1 MKHLHPSILT
11 ALYAGLIFL
20 YASCVREDTSACMQY
35 EVNVRVVDAEGNDL
49 TESEVLEK
57 SEVYLFGENGFVR
70 MIPAGVSSDYLF
82 GHYKDDR
89 LTLVAW
95 GNVKED
101 TLITAEI
108 KPGTPI
114 EEARL
119 KLKQY
124 AEGNHL
130 PVTDLFYCRKELSNT
145 ATRGIREENITL
157 VMERLAAGRQRRR
170 LYLYREGNGQRN
182 ELHGKSE
189 RRGFGLQTTDP
200 HGRTRGCLRPAL
212 PHLSYGRGRIHRSG
226 DIQGTGEA
234 MHRYTRRAT
243 AALMRGSRKADG
255 Y

>member
-1 MKHLHPSILT
+1 MKHIRPSILT

-82 GHYKDDR
+82 GHYKNDR

-108 KPGTPI
+108 KPSTPI

-157 VMERLAAGRQRRR
+157 VMGRLAAGLSIRAC
-170 LYLYREGNGQRN
+170 YLTERYADKGEGY
-182 ELHGKSE
+182 
-189 RRGFGLQTTDP
+189 T
-200 HGRTRGCLRPAL
+200 
-212 PHLSYGRGRIHRSG
+212 LSLIH
-226 DIQGTGEA
+226 I
-234 MHRYTRRAT
+234 
-243 AALMRGSRKADG
+243 
-255 Y
+255 

>member
-119 KLKQY
+119 KHG
-124 AEGNHL
+124 ADRRL
-130 PVTDLFYCRKELSNT
+130 PVR
-145 ATRGIREENITL
+145 
-157 VMERLAAGRQRRR
+157 ERL
-170 LYLYREGNGQRN
+170 LYL
-182 ELHGKSE
+182 E
-189 RRGFGLQTTDP
+189 RII
-200 HGRTRGCLRPAL
+200 
-212 PHLSYGRGRIHRSG
+212 LS
-226 DIQGTGEA
+226 
-234 MHRYTRRAT
+234 
-243 AALMRGSRKADG
+243 
-255 Y
+255 